1 MVCHPSK
8 DWYVK
13 ADLQS
18 ETESPRLLYRR
29 YFGRASKFGVLKTPE
44 SDAGWCGRAIQQSR
58 HVRNK
63 AARLL

>member
-18 ETESPRLLYRR
+18 ETESPRLLYRG
-29 YFGRASKFGVLKTPE
+29 YFVGAPRSLAS
-44 SDAGWCGRAIQQSR
+44 
-58 HVRNK
+58 
-63 AARLL
+63 

>member
-18 ETESPRLLYRR
+18 ETESPRLLYRGYLGAPR
-29 YFGRASKFGVLKTPE
+29 SLAS
-44 SDAGWCGRAIQQSR
+44 
-58 HVRNK
+58 
-63 AARLL
+63 

>member
-18 ETESPRLLYRR
+18 ETESPRLLYR
-29 YFGRASKFGVLKTPE
+29 
-44 SDAGWCGRAIQQSR
+44 
-58 HVRNK
+58 
-63 AARLL
+63 ARLEVWRLKDARE